1 MTARIDDLKSRL
13 AKLQKEIEQER
24 RGLKVV
30 DDLTALAKDVGQAL
44 INSAKKHKLAAKHL
58 DGKTFKSTRSNRG
71 ELTIEL
77 IDQTERGN
85 ITVVKTSTRSK

>member
-44 INSAKKHKLAAKHL
+44 INSAKKNKLAAKHL
-58 DGKTFKSTRSNRG
+58 DGKIFKSTRSNRG

-85 ITVVKTSTRSK
+85 ITVVKTSTRPK